1 MNDALQPK
9 NLDELFDALEWGE
22 QFARADWTDLPIFG
36 GEEPD
41 DTSEVWSWDET
52 RLLVGT
58 CADDIEIIN
67 REA

>member
-1 MNDALQPK
+1 MHIR
-9 NLDELFDALEWGE
+9 NLDELLNACKSRALCIHDG
-22 QFARADWTDLPIFG
+22 LPTFG